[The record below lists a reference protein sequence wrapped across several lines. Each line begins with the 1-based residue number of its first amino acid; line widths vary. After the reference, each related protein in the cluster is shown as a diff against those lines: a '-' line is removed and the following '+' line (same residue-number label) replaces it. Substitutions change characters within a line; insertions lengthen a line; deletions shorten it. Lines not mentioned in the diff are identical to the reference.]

1 MQNASAP
8 AKRMSILLVEDTFS
22 ERYYIASLL
31 QSFAPE
37 GVEFIITQCEDGLTA
52 LDTCKLHNFDLI
64 ISDWRMPNMSGVD
77 LCKRLKEANNPA
89 FFILLTGNDKI
100 QDMVYAM
107 ETGADDYIT
116 KPFLASVLKVK
127 VQAAVRLIQAKQSII
142 DSKQKLESILSDK
155 QTELEQAAL
164 LQRSLLPKEN
174 LAFND
179 WHVRHY
185 FEPAAEL
192 AGDIFQ
198 CFTITDDWI
207 GFYVI
212 DVSGHGA
219 RSAML
224 SFTLAQGLS
233 PQRMDWL
240 LPAETLMQRLNLL
253 FDDPANLGQFAT
265 VIIGKINTK
274 THQLQLCN
282 AGHPMPLVISK
293 YEIKTLDV
301 PSGLPI
307 GVDKNSEYNT
317 GEYQLNSSE
326 QLLLFSDG
334 VYEVNHPQHGMFG
347 LERFKQRCFESREM
361 PANKFLEHLTYVLNL
376 WKQNEPQ
383 DDMSL
388 LLFSAPK
395 DDRADFEV
403 EDMLVNSTL

>member
-22 ERYYIASLL
+22 ERYYIASLI
-31 QSFAPE
+31 QSFQPE

-52 LDTCKLHNFDLI
+52 FDTCKLHHFDLI
-64 ISDWRMPNMSGVD
+64 ISDWRMPNMSGVE

-89 FFILLTGNDKI
+89 FFLLLTGNDKTE
-100 QDMVYAM
+100 DMVYAM

-127 VQAAVRLIQAKQSII
+127 ILAAVRLIQAKKLII
-142 DSKQKLESILSDK
+142 DSKLELESILSQK
-155 QTELEQAAL
+155 QTELKQAAA
-164 LQRSLLPKEN
+164 LQQSLLPKDN
-174 LAFND
+174 LIFDN
-179 WHVRHY
+179 WEIQHY

-198 CFTITDDWI
+198 CFRISEDWI

-219 RSAML
+219 PSAML

-233 PQRMDWL
+233 PQRMDWQ
-240 LPAETLMQRLNLL
+240 LPPEILMQRLNLL

-265 VIIGKINTK
+265 VIIGKINTQ
-274 THQLQLCN
+274 THTVQMCS
-282 AGHPMPLVISK
+282 AGHPMPFLLSK
-293 YEIKTLDV
+293 LGVNTLEI

-307 GVDKNSEYNT
+307 GIDNNSQYKSA
-317 GEYQLNSSE
+317 EYQLNSGE

-334 VYEVNHPQHGMFG
+334 VYEVSHPLHGMFG
-347 LERFKQRCFESREM
+347 LERFKQRCLEAKAM
-361 PANKFLEHLTYVLNL
+361 PAHQLLKHLIYVLNL
-376 WKQNEPQ
+376 WKQNDPQ

-388 LLFSAPK
+388 LLFSAP
-395 DDRADFEV
+395 
-403 EDMLVNSTL
+403 

>member
-8 AKRMSILLVEDTFS
+8 AKRLSILLVEDTFS
-22 ERYYIASLL
+22 ERYYIASLIK
-31 QSFAPE
+31 SFQPE
-37 GVEFIITQCEDGLTA
+37 DVEFVITQCEDGLTA
-52 LDTCKLHNFDLI
+52 LDTCKLHKFDLI
-64 ISDWRMPNMSGVD
+64 VSDWRMPKMSGVEF
-77 LCKRLKEANNPA
+77 CKRLKETNNPA
-89 FFILLTGNDKI
+89 FFILLTGNDKT
-100 QDMVYAM
+100 QDMVFAM

-127 VQAAVRLIQAKQSII
+127 ILAAVRLIQAKQSIL
-142 DSKQKLESILSDK
+142 DSNKKLETLLSHK
-155 QTELEQAAL
+155 QTELQQAAV
-164 LQRSLLPKEN
+164 LQQSLLPKEDLSFDN
-174 LAFND
+174 WD
-179 WHVRHY
+179 IKHY

-198 CFTITDDWI
+198 CFKITDDWI

-233 PQRMDWL
+233 PQRMDWQL
-240 LPAETLMQRLNLL
+240 SPEVLMSRLNNL

-265 VIIGKINTK
+265 VIIGKINTR
-274 THQLQLCN
+274 THQVQMCN
-282 AGHPMPLVISK
+282 AGHPMPLLISSLDVQ
-293 YEIKTLDV
+293 TLEV

-307 GVDKNSEYNT
+307 GIDKHSHYES
-317 GEYQLNSSE
+317 GEYQLYPGE

-347 LERFKQRCFESREM
+347 LERFKQRCQEAKAM
-361 PANKFLEHLTYVLNL
+361 PANKLLEHLTYVLNL
-376 WKQNEPQ
+376 WNQNEPQ

-388 LLFSAPK
+388 LLFTAPMHEK
-395 DDRADFEV
+395 
-403 EDMLVNSTL
+403 EDSQIEPLMSTVSK